1 MFDFSGKNALITGA
15 ASGSASTARYFHACG
30 AKLLLADIN
39 MSGLKERAKEFAP
52 TQERIELCEYDASR
66 PESADQAIAQATRF
80 FGQLDY
86 LATCAGIYEDQVAD
100 QMSDAQWRRTMS
112 INLDGVFYITRRAI
126 PVMREGAAI
135 VTVASVA
142 AHQGGSLTHSH
153 YGATK
158 GGVLAYTRGLA
169 RDIAPRIRVNAV
181 SPGMVDTPMIARNVE
196 RLGDAQIKTR
206 VPMGRVGKPS
216 EIASVIAFLC
226 SDAASYV
233 TGETII
239 VAGGYYMG

>member
-1 MFDFSGKNALITGA
+1 
-15 ASGSASTARYFHACG
+15 
-30 AKLLLADIN
+30 
-39 MSGLKERAKEFAP
+39 
-52 TQERIELCEYDASR
+52 
-66 PESADQAIAQATRF
+66 
-80 FGQLDY
+80 
-86 LATCAGIYEDQVAD
+86 
-100 QMSDAQWRRTMS
+100 MSDAQWRRTMS

-142 AHQGGSLTHSH
+142 AHQGGSYAHSH

-196 RLGDAQIKTR
+196 RLGDAQIKAR
-206 VPMGRVGKPS
+206 VPMGRVAKPS
-216 EIASVIAFLC
+216 EIASVVAFCAATPRATSPAKPSSSPAVITWVSGFLHGRPLRRQ
-226 SDAASYV
+226 DAGARPRRR
-233 TGETII
+233 
-239 VAGGYYMG
+239 